1 MNVHRLIPTLAIAAV
16 LSGCATQQLT
26 PEGKPMLRVD
36 SGFPGGSA
44 QVLTIDQTNRVVH
57 LNPVAYPDKGWDCWW
72 YFRLNGIQP
81 GETVTLNVGKSVWS
95 TPDQAMFSLD
105 DKSWQHTP
113 PGERNRMRIVY
124 QQKIDAKRAWFAW
137 GPPFTKKHAR
147 ALVSKAAASSRH
159 AHSHTPIKSRGGH
172 GVPLVAFAEPPI
184 EGKPGVH
191 IQARQHAWES
201 GSSWVAQGLAEWL
214 SSNDPRA
221 ATLRRKVN
229 ISLVP
234 IMDMDSV
241 EMGAGG
247 KSQKPQD
254 HNRDWSDD
262 PHWPEVRAT
271 QNAIRKA
278 DAKGMFDLF
287 IDLHNPG
294 ARDRNPYFYIPPK
307 ELLSEKGKQNLDRF
321 IACAKT
327 EITGPLTFLGKTIES
342 GKSYDP
348 NWDKISK
355 NWVVKNTSD
364 HVVAVTLET
373 SWNTPNSTQAGY
385 KQVGREL
392 GMTIERY
399 FREPAK

>member
-1 MNVHRLIPTLAIAAV
+1 MNAQRFLPFVAIAAA
-16 LSGCATQQLT
+16 LTSCATQSLT

-36 SGFPGGSA
+36 SDFPGGSA

-57 LNPVAYPDKGWDCWW
+57 LNPVAHPDKGWDCWW

-81 GETVTLNVGKSVWS
+81 GETVTLNVGKSVWA
-95 TPDQAMFSLD
+95 TPNQAMFSLD
-105 DKSWQHTP
+105 DKTWNHTA

-124 QQKIDAKRAWFAW
+124 RQQIDAKRAWFAW

-172 GVPLVAFAEPPI
+172 GVPLVAFAEPPL
-184 EGKPGVH
+184 EAKPGVH

-201 GSSWVAQGLAEWL
+201 GSSWVAQGLADWL

-229 ISLVP
+229 ISIVP

-262 PHWPEVRAT
+262 PHWPEVRAA

-278 DAKGMFDLF
+278 DEKGMFDLF

-294 ARDRNPYFYIPPK
+294 ARDSNPYFYIPPK
-307 ELLSEKGKQNLDRF
+307 ELLSDKGKQNLDRF

-355 NWVVKNTSD
+355 NWVAKNTSD

-373 SWNTPNSTQAGY
+373 SWNTPHSTQAGY
-385 KQVGREL
+385 QQVGREL
-392 GMTIERY
+392 GLAIERY
-399 FREPAK
+399 FREPAR